1 MRMMWFQIKHGIV
14 ELLAAD
20 IYPKNEILVHL
31 LVATADTRY
40 SVATAADRELKRTV
54 Q

>member
-1 MRMMWFQIKHGIV
+1 MVFFQIKHGIV

-20 IYPKNEILVHL
+20 IYPKTEILVHL

-40 SVATAADRELKRTV
+40 SVATAADRELKLTAE
-54 Q
+54 